1 MFNVALRIFSKPAN
15 FYSRARN
22 FLKVRESLA
31 VANTS
36 RREPVLAANQFLS
49 NLFNINT
56 SVDTAMSRKFLPR
69 TTSSNINREI
79 MLSWIKAGWHY
90 TIGTFVIIDKI
101 YVIAQKSIKNN
112 HLHQSRNHFELDPSN
127 VMFSL
132 VLFVKLSMLC
142 HH

>member
-1 MFNVALRIFSKPAN
+1 MFNVALRIFSKAAN

-90 TIGTFVIIDKI
+90 TIGN
-101 YVIAQKSIKNN
+101 Y
-112 HLHQSRNHFELDPSN
+112 R
-127 VMFSL
+127 
-132 VLFVKLSMLC
+132 
-142 HH
+142 